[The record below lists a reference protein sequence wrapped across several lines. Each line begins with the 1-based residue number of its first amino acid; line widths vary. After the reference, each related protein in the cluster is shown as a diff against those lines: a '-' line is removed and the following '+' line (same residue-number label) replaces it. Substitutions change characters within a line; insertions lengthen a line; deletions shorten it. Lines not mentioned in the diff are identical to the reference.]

1 MTKAFISLI
10 VAAAVPWTS
19 NALAQ
24 TAEPQ
29 PKIVVDAPLPEP
41 LSRGV
46 ALIRY
51 RTENLQILPVFGP
64 QALDVSPRIGHLHV
78 AVDGASWVW
87 ADTGGGPIIVAG
99 LPEGADDDEAKVR
112 VESDRWNNEQVHGS
126 NVWRVVMQ
134 EGPPSLAWRPSSL
147 DHVFGD
153 ARRRD
158 PKPELEQFAVN
169 AWRAPKRILD
179 AHSPD
184 QQVQLRL
191 DLGSPSHRARLPM
204 PVATKA
210 GPVPTHDGLDD
221 RENLQEQR
229 RAAGRLPDLAKYA
242 TRVQYIAPRMPLTPS
257 SGDTTYHVPSVQV
270 TAQEQDMNARP
281 NIDPVT
287 THSDSNVLH
296 WLTNDTRDERFIDNI
311 FAELC
316 LRLQRAGIPVKR
328 ASLHI
333 LIYHPQWLGAR
344 IMWADGMREAELAR
358 VDYDV
363 RERSEYIDSPANEI
377 HDGATEVRENLERDP
392 SLGRKHAVYDEMRAK
407 GLTDYVAWPLY
418 HTLGKRHIVTFATDR
433 PGGFD
438 DAHIA
443 GLLKLLPAL
452 ALVSE
457 IRIKNRLA
465 RTLLETYVGSHASE
479 LILAGAT
486 RRGSGTTVRA
496 AIMICD
502 LRDFTRISD
511 NWPRDDVIDLLNG
524 YFDAMS
530 EPIARHGGEILKFIG
545 DGLLAI
551 FPLSQPSACAN
562 LLHAVA
568 EARQAMIVLNERNG
582 ETGRAPLNY
591 GIGVH
596 VGDVMYG
603 NIGSRTRL
611 DFTVIGP
618 AVNMASRLETLTKQL
633 GRTVLLSRAFADFVE
648 SDFDLERV
656 GEYPVRGFNDPI
668 ELFAYHG

>member
-1 MTKAFISLI
+1 MKA
-10 VAAAVPWTS
+10 
-19 NALAQ
+19 
-24 TAEPQ
+24 
-29 PKIVVDAPLPEP
+29 K
-41 LSRGV
+41 
-46 ALIRY
+46 
-51 RTENLQILPVFGP
+51 
-64 QALDVSPRIGHLHV
+64 
-78 AVDGASWVW
+78 
-87 ADTGGGPIIVAG
+87 
-99 LPEGADDDEAKVR
+99 
-112 VESDRWNNEQVHGS
+112 
-126 NVWRVVMQ
+126 
-134 EGPPSLAWRPSSL
+134 
-147 DHVFGD
+147 
-153 ARRRD
+153 
-158 PKPELEQFAVN
+158 
-169 AWRAPKRILD
+169 RA
-179 AHSPD
+179 
-184 QQVQLRL
+184 
-191 DLGSPSHRARLPM
+191 
-204 PVATKA
+204 
-210 GPVPTHDGLDD
+210 
-221 RENLQEQR
+221 
-229 RAAGRLPDLAKYA
+229 
-242 TRVQYIAPRMPLTPS
+242 PLTPS
-257 SGDTTYHVPSVQV
+257 SGDTTYSYAVDPV
-270 TAQEQDMNARP
+270 TAQEQDMNAPP
-281 NIDPVT
+281 NIDPVAAR
-287 THSDSNVLH
+287 SDSGVVR

-311 FAELC
+311 FVELC
-316 LRLQRAGIPVKR
+316 VRLQRAGIPVKR
-328 ASLHI
+328 ASLHV
-333 LIYHPQWLGAR
+333 LISHPQWLGAR
-344 IMWADGMREAELAR
+344 IMWADGMREAEIAR
-358 VDYDV
+358 VDFDV
-363 RERSEYIDSPANEI
+363 MGRSQYIGSPANEI
-377 HDGATEVRENLERDP
+377 HNGATEVRENLERDP
-392 SLGRKHAVYDEMRAK
+392 ALGRKHAVYDEMRAQ

-418 HTLGKRHIVTFATDR
+418 HTLGKRHIVTFATDQ

-438 DAHIA
+438 DAHIVE
-443 GLLKLLPAL
+443 LMKLLPIL

-465 RTLLETYVGSHASE
+465 RTLLETYVGSHAGE

-502 LRDFTRISD
+502 LRDFTKISD
-511 NWPRDDVIDLLNG
+511 SWPRDDVIDLLNG

-568 EARQAMIVLNERNG
+568 EARQAMVTLNEKNTKAG
-582 ETGRAPLNY
+582 SAPLNY

-633 GRTVLLSRAFADFVE
+633 GKTVLLSRTFADFVA

>member
-1 MTKAFISLI
+1 M
-10 VAAAVPWTS
+10 
-19 NALAQ
+19 N
-24 TAEPQ
+24 
-29 PKIVVDAPLPEP
+29 
-41 LSRGV
+41 
-46 ALIRY
+46 
-51 RTENLQILPVFGP
+51 
-64 QALDVSPRIGHLHV
+64 SP
-78 AVDGASWVW
+78 
-87 ADTGGGPIIVAG
+87 
-99 LPEGADDDEAKVR
+99 
-112 VESDRWNNEQVHGS
+112 
-126 NVWRVVMQ
+126 
-134 EGPPSLAWRPSSL
+134 
-147 DHVFGD
+147 
-153 ARRRD
+153 
-158 PKPELEQFAVN
+158 
-169 AWRAPKRILD
+169 
-179 AHSPD
+179 
-184 QQVQLRL
+184 
-191 DLGSPSHRARLPM
+191 
-204 PVATKA
+204 
-210 GPVPTHDGLDD
+210 
-221 RENLQEQR
+221 
-229 RAAGRLPDLAKYA
+229 
-242 TRVQYIAPRMPLTPS
+242 
-257 SGDTTYHVPSVQV
+257 
-270 TAQEQDMNARP
+270 P
-281 NIDPVT
+281 NIDPRTAYPDNDV
-287 THSDSNVLH
+287 VR
-296 WLTNDTRDERFIDNI
+296 WLMSGTRDERFIDNI

-316 LRLQRAGIPVKR
+316 MRLQRAGIPVKR
-328 ASLHI
+328 ASLHF
-333 LIYHPQWLGAR
+333 LIHHPQWLGAR
-344 IMWADGMREAELAR
+344 MIWADGMREAEISR

-363 RERSEYIDSPANEI
+363 RGRSEYIGSPANEI
-377 HDGATEVRENLERDP
+377 YEGAAEVRENLEGDP
-392 SLGRKHAVYDEMRAK
+392 KLGRKHAVYDEMRAK

-418 HTLGKRHIVTFATDR
+418 HTLGKRHLVTFATDR

-443 GLLKLLPAL
+443 ALVQLVPLL

-479 LILAGAT
+479 MVLAGAT

-511 NWPRDDVIDLLNG
+511 NWPRDDVIDLLNS

-551 FPLSQPSACAN
+551 FPLDQPSACAN

-568 EARQAMIVLNERNG
+568 EARQAMAALNKSNG

-603 NIGSRTRL
+603 NIGSQTRL

-618 AVNMASRLETLTKQL
+618 AVNMASRLEALTKQL
-633 GRTVLLSRAFADFVE
+633 GRNVLLSRAFADLVQ

-656 GEYPVRGFNDPI
+656 GEYPVRGFSDPI

>member
-1 MTKAFISLI
+1 
-10 VAAAVPWTS
+10 
-19 NALAQ
+19 
-24 TAEPQ
+24 
-29 PKIVVDAPLPEP
+29 
-41 LSRGV
+41 
-46 ALIRY
+46 
-51 RTENLQILPVFGP
+51 
-64 QALDVSPRIGHLHV
+64 
-78 AVDGASWVW
+78 
-87 ADTGGGPIIVAG
+87 
-99 LPEGADDDEAKVR
+99 
-112 VESDRWNNEQVHGS
+112 
-126 NVWRVVMQ
+126 
-134 EGPPSLAWRPSSL
+134 
-147 DHVFGD
+147 
-153 ARRRD
+153 
-158 PKPELEQFAVN
+158 
-169 AWRAPKRILD
+169 
-179 AHSPD
+179 
-184 QQVQLRL
+184 
-191 DLGSPSHRARLPM
+191 
-204 PVATKA
+204 
-210 GPVPTHDGLDD
+210 
-221 RENLQEQR
+221 
-229 RAAGRLPDLAKYA
+229 
-242 TRVQYIAPRMPLTPS
+242 
-257 SGDTTYHVPSVQV
+257 
-270 TAQEQDMNARP
+270 MNAPP

-287 THSDSNVLH
+287 THSDGAVLQ
-296 WLTNDTRDERFIDNI
+296 WLTDETRDQRFLENI

-316 LRLQRAGIPVKR
+316 VRLQRAGIPVKR
-328 ASLHI
+328 ASLHF
-333 LIYHPQWLGAR
+333 LIQHPQWVGSR
-344 IMWADGMREAELAR
+344 MMWTDGMREAELR
-358 VDYDV
+358 RTDHDV
-363 RERSEYIDSPANEI
+363 SERSDYIDSPANEI
-377 HDGATEVRENLERDP
+377 HDGATEVREKLERDP
-392 SLGRKHAVYDEMRAK
+392 SLGRKHSVYDGMRAN

-418 HTLGKRHIVTFATDR
+418 HTLGKRHMVTFATDR
-433 PGGFD
+433 PKGFD

-486 RRGSGTTVRA
+486 RRGSGTTVSA

-551 FPLSQPSACAN
+551 FPLIEPQACAN
-562 LLHAVA
+562 LLHAVS
-568 EARQAMIVLNERNG
+568 EARQAMVALNEKNG

-618 AVNMASRLETLTKQL
+618 AVNMAARLETLTKQL
-633 GRTVLLSRAFADFVE
+633 GRTVLLSRAFADFVK